1 MNRRDILRL
10 STAGALAAA
19 SGAWAQEPESRGEP
33 LRILILGGTRFIGVH
48 MTELALARGHQ
59 LTFFNRGR
67 TNTELFADIER
78 IVGDRNGRL
87 EGLRDRDWDAVIDN
101 SGYVPRHVRLSAELL
116 APRIKQYVFVSTV
129 SVYPDFS
136 APRDEDSPVGT
147 LLNERVE
154 EVDAETYGPLK
165 ALCERAAESAMPG
178 RTTVLRPGLI
188 VGPHDNTDRFTYWP
202 VRAAQGGEFIAPGSP
217 RDAIQCIDARDL
229 ARFTLDAIEQQIY
242 GTFNLTSPPG
252 RFTMGALVD
261 ASISSAVEFVKPI
274 DTPVPMWM
282 PADFLAAHD
291 VQPWSD
297 MPVWLPAEGNQVAF
311 AATQVDRALKAG
323 LRIRAL
329 QSTVDDTL
337 NWYRGQPESELATLK
352 AGIARDKE
360 AKVLAAWHERTDDPL
375 DSAAEA
381 TTSSRE

>member
-1 MNRRDILRL
+1 MNRRDLLRL
-10 STAGALAAA
+10 SAAGVLAA
-19 SGAWAQEPESRGEP
+19 SSNAWAQDDEARSKP

-48 MTELALARGHQ
+48 MTELALARGHE

-67 TNTELFADIER
+67 TKSELFPEVER
-78 IVGDRNGRL
+78 ILGDRNGRL
-87 EGLRDRDWDAVIDN
+87 GGLRNRDWDAVIDN

-136 APRDEDSPVGT
+136 EPRDEDAPVGT

-165 ALCERAAESAMPG
+165 ALCEQAAERAMPG

-202 VRAAQGGEFIAPGSP
+202 VRAARGGEFIAPGSP
-217 RDAIQCIDARDL
+217 RDAIQFIDARDL
-229 ARFTLDAIEQQIY
+229 ARVTLDAIERQIV
-242 GTFNLTSPPG
+242 GTYNVTSPPG
-252 RFTMGALVD
+252 RFSIGALVD
-261 ASISSAVEFVKPI
+261 ASISSAMEFVKPAQ
-274 DTPVPMWM
+274 TPVPMWM
-282 PADFLAAHD
+282 PADFLASQG
-291 VQPWSD
+291 VEPWSD
-297 MPVWLPAEGNQVAF
+297 MPVWLPAEGNQIAF

-323 LRIRAL
+323 LKIRAL

-337 NWYRGQPESELATLK
+337 NWYRAQPEADRASLK

-360 AKVLAAWHERTDDPL
+360 AAVLAAWHERTDEPPD
-375 DSAAEA
+375 AAPEA
-381 TTSSRE
+381 AISSRE